1 MLTHARFPFLASNFH
16 PVKKSAMQI
25 RQELWTEMGY
35 PGDIL
40 VTSDQDISFFF
51 FIFYLAS

>member
-1 MLTHARFPFLASNFH
+1 MLTQARFPFLASNFH
-16 PVKKSAMQI
+16 PVQKSAMQI

-51 FIFYLAS
+51 IIFYLAS